1 VKNKYE
7 KGIFNHYVFCF
18 LRKKSLAFQKFE
30 NHVAIFLIGFGLVEK
45 NMGNEG
51 STYKKFK

>member
-18 LRKKSLAFQKFE
+18 LRKNSLAFQKFE
-30 NHVAIFLIGFGLVEK
+30 NHAIIFPIGFGLVEN
-45 NMGNEG
+45 NMGNEC